1 MVIRGIG
8 DCVHLI
14 TVKLKKELNISFFLI
29 STGIPFRG
37 LKVNNIIRVYA
48 PSISCS
54 YFGHTR
60 WCSFFVYFVW
70 SQLCLFCEDTTNK
83 QVLPIDFLVHKTALI
98 YRKLSFTCVISNWIS
113 LFNITPLPSLHQL
126 LISWCFQ
133 MVSSHKPSCYI
144 SYYWINPKCIQP
156 LPLFQWEVYCYGVKY
171 SNFAR

>member
-1 MVIRGIG
+1 MKGGSQAQDHGQAIYAKIRYSVSSTFATGCSSVYLVRIPPINKFSP
-8 DCVHLI
+8 L
-14 TVKLKKELNISFFLI
+14 TFL
-29 STGIPFRG
+29 
-37 LKVNNIIRVYA
+37 YM
-48 PSISCS
+48 
-54 YFGHTR
+54 
-60 WCSFFVYFVW
+60 
-70 SQLCLFCEDTTNK
+70 
-83 QVLPIDFLVHKTALI
+83 TALI